1 MTTKQVIDL
10 LLGTPLFSKCDR
22 TRLASIVEGYAQI
35 VPLAQGEALCESF
48 SKKLGVLLDGTADIY
63 SADQGK
69 SLLLRTLSK
78 TDAFGVAGLFAKG
91 EQPLSRIE
99 ASTQCQL
106 LLFSAEA
113 IRSLLAQDPGFLDA
127 YLSFLA
133 GRVQFLNRKIRCFTA
148 GSAERRLALWLAAEE
163 SEHISLPSSLTALSD
178 MLDIAR
184 ASLYRALDKL
194 EQEGL
199 ITRTGREITI
209 PSREAILQKY
219 QSP

>member
-1 MTTKQVIDL
+1 MSTKQIVDL
-10 LLGTPLFSKCDR
+10 LLGTPLFGQCER
-22 TRLASIVEGYAQI
+22 ERLATACATYAEI
-35 VPLAQGEALCESF
+35 LSLLPGESLCADS
-48 SKKLGVLLDGTADIY
+48 SQKLGVLLEGAAQIY

-69 SLLLRTLSK
+69 SLLLRTLSQG
-78 TDAFGVAGLFAKG
+78 DVFGAAGLFAKG
-91 EQPLSRIE
+91 DHPLSRIE
-99 ASTQCQL
+99 AGSPCRV
-106 LLFSAEA
+106 LLFSAETV
-113 IRSLLAQDPGFLDA
+113 RSLLAQDSGFLDA

-133 GRVQFLNRKIRCFTA
+133 SRVQFLNRKIRCFTA

-199 ITRTGREITI
+199 IARTGREITI